1 MHSSRPAYGR
11 PPTGAGPGGVAR
23 AGEYRGLA
31 KAKRTATIDPA
42 TVAQLNEKMRAER
55 EARLKVRRRGV
66 WVGA

>member
-1 MHSSRPAYGR
+1 M
-11 PPTGAGPGGVAR
+11 AR